1 MRIIF
6 GALSLLIAV
15 AVVAMLAKKQ
25 YGALAGAA
33 PAMGAPTAVSSPLIT
48 PQEQSQ
54 QLQNQVKKSVEAAMQ
69 QPRSEVDD

>member
-33 PAMGAPTAVSSPLIT
+33 LAMGAPTVVSSPLTT
-48 PQEQSQ
+48 PQQQSQ

>member
-15 AVVAMLAKKQ
+15 ALVAVLAKKQ
-25 YGALAGAA
+25 YGVLAGAD
-33 PAMGAPTAVSSPLIT
+33 PATGASTAVSSPLPT
-48 PQEQSQ
+48 PQQQSQ

>member
-25 YGALAGAA
+25 YGAFAGAA
-33 PAMGAPTAVSSPLIT
+33 PAMGAPTVVSSPLTT
-48 PQEQSQ
+48 PQQQSQ
-54 QLQNQVKKSVEAAMQ
+54 QLQNHVKKSVEAAMQ
-69 QPRSEVDD
+69 QPRSEVED